1 LITRNEILGLFPDR
15 QFIFADGYDDCII
28 GFTWTEDN
36 KNIRLMYSA
45 TKIIDKLAEEMDYED
60 AEDFFA
66 FNITGSYLGELTPE
80 YVWVEDH
87 EDCLE

>member
-1 LITRNEILGLFPDR
+1 
-15 QFIFADGYDDCII
+15 
-28 GFTWTEDN
+28 
-36 KNIRLMYSA
+36 MYSA